1 MVSEAVQTNGINNGN
16 NAYSPYLV
24 TSSNNVQF
32 KHTQQNVVAISQPHS
47 VPSQRSL
54 PSSIKEPLPCV
65 TSRSQM
71 SSQTLANAYNL
82 SEPNY
87 MPQSTTTHHEM
98 HQPYASIISSIH
110 PQKHIST
117 LAPASSGAGS
127 EITPHT
133 GWGLCWNIGVREDF
147 CWRAETGWSPGC
159 AVMTAP
165 GPGIVRAAH
174 TLIVASRRLWAME
187 NSNCRITELL
197 MVL

>member
-32 KHTQQNVVAISQPHS
+32 KHTQQNVVVISQPHS

-87 MPQSTTTHHEM
+87 MPQNTTTHHEM
-98 HQPYASIISSIH
+98 HQPSLSSQQQIPSHLANKFPGYKLQVYHIDGAPENQEEQTQPVHNASFHPSQHSQQTYESSIH
-110 PQKHIST
+110 PHQIRM
-117 LAPASSGAGS
+117 SSQ
-127 EITPHT
+127 P
-133 GWGLCWNIGVREDF
+133 N
-147 CWRAETGWSPGC
+147 
-159 AVMTAP
+159 
-165 GPGIVRAAH
+165 
-174 TLIVASRRLWAME
+174 
-187 NSNCRITELL
+187 
-197 MVL
+197 